1 MRILGGSMGGG
12 TAEHWRLRALA
23 LAAAEAG
30 GRAAL
35 RHFRRA
41 GLAVEWKADESPVTV
56 ADREAEA
63 ACRAVI
69 QDACPNDHWLG
80 EESGAVAPVA
90 PGTPGSGEHA
100 LRLWIVDPI
109 DGTRNFIRG
118 IPLWSTLV
126 ACEEID
132 VTGARTV
139 VAAAVALPA
148 LDERYDAVRGGG
160 ARCNGAAIRV
170 STIASLADALFCYET
185 PAWFER
191 HGLGAAFTRLCAGS
205 ALQRGGGDAF
215 FHMLVASG
223 RAELVV
229 EPSLSVWD
237 VAATSLIVEE
247 AGGRFSDCS
256 GRHDIRAQEAVVSN
270 GLLHPEALAIIAAV
284 RPRRA

>member
-1 MRILGGSMGGG
+1 MEDRPSIGGCAPSP
-12 TAEHWRLRALA
+12 WRRPRR
-23 LAAAEAG
+23 
-30 GRAAL
+30 GRCAAL
-35 RHFRRA
+35 RFRRA

-69 QDACPNDHWLG
+69 SAACPDDGWLG
-80 EESGAVAPVA
+80 EESGALGP
-90 PGTPGSGEHA
+90 SGG
-100 LRLWIVDPI
+100 RQWIVDPI

-126 ACEEID
+126 ACEED
-132 VTGARTV
+132 DGAGGRVV

-160 ARCNGAAIRV
+160 ARCNGTAIRV
-170 STIASLADALFCYET
+170 SATAALRDALFCYET
-185 PAWFER
+185 PAWFHG
-191 HGLGAAFTRLCAGS
+191 HGLGEAFARLCAGS

-223 RAELVV
+223 RAEIVV
-229 EPSLSVWD
+229 VPSLSVWD

-256 GRHDIRAQEAVVSN
+256 GRHDIRAKEAVITN
-270 GLLHPEALAIIAAV
+270 GLLHQETLAIIADA
-284 RPRRA
+284 RRR

>member
-1 MRILGGSMGGG
+1 MRRQGAAMGAG
-12 TAEHWRLRALA
+12 TAEHWRLRAVA

-41 GLAVEWKADESPVTV
+41 GLVVEWKADESPVTV

-69 QDACPNDHWLG
+69 AAACPDDGWLG
-80 EESGAVAPVA
+80 EESGAGGRAD
-90 PGTPGSGEHA
+90 G
-100 LRLWIVDPI
+100 RLWIVDPI

-126 ACEEID
+126 ACEEGD
-132 VTGARTV
+132 GAGGRVV

-148 LDERYDAVRGGG
+148 LDERYDAVRSGG

-170 STIASLADALFCYET
+170 SPVAALTDALFCYET
-185 PAWFER
+185 PAWFKD
-191 HGLGAAFTRLCAGS
+191 HGLGAAFDQLCAGS
-205 ALQRGGGDAF
+205 GLQRGGGDAF

-256 GRHDIRAQEAVVSN
+256 GRHDIRAQEAVISN
-270 GLLHPEALAIIAAV
+270 GLLHPQALAIIAAA
-284 RPRRA
+284 RGR